1 MNANSQAAVIANDL
15 DSMRHRIEALPAHPA
30 YTDAL
35 NAVTKAME
43 SVKEGQADLHQRG
56 MRERFAKMD
65 VA

>member
-43 SVKEGQADLHQRG
+43 AV
-56 MRERFAKMD
+56 
-65 VA
+65 